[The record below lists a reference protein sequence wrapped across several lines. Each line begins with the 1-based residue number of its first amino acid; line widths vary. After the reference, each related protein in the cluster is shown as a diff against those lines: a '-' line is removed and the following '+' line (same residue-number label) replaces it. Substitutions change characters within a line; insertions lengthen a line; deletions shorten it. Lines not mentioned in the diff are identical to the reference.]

1 MKTLEDVLVTLI
13 IVSMVFMIGNLHKR
27 LKKLEETKN

>member
-1 MKTLEDVLVTLI
+1 MKTFEDALLTLI
-13 IVSMVFMIGNLHKR
+13 IVSLVFIVGNLHKR